1 MICLVGK
8 LPVLQVGRHQVAGY
22 GTEWIDVALHRAAR
36 SCDRADFPFI
46 NDIRDGILH
55 YLEHKCPWRVLPLED
70 LFERMKRMLRRIGC
84 DAIANNLN
92 PLAPPITLS
101 IARAAREAGNG
112 FELVFFQK
120 LQKEIEAFRV
130 DLKVP
135 EDTRP
140 LKRKPREKKPRTP
153 KKKAASWAGH
163 KDNELLEGPQHKD
176 KAIKQESE
184 SKKLVNSITKMK
196 GK

>member
-8 LPVLQVGRHQVAGY
+8 LPVLKVGRHQVSSYDTA
-22 GTEWIDVALHRAAR
+22 WIDVALQRAAH

-84 DAIANNLN
+84 DAIADNLK

-112 FELVFFQK
+112 FELAFYRK
-120 LQKEIEAFRV
+120 LQEEIDDLHARGAEGFHFTELRESARMLLGAAQWTSHCNRLHHEILAFLQ
-130 DLKVP
+130 DIAQQPVP
-135 EDTRP
+135 ENRRIQLTID
-140 LKRKPREKKPRTP
+140 L
-153 KKKAASWAGH
+153 
-163 KDNELLEGPQHKD
+163 
-176 KAIKQESE
+176 
-184 SKKLVNSITKMK
+184 
-196 GK
+196 

>member
-84 DAIANNLN
+84 DAIANNLD
-92 PLAPPITLS
+92 PLAPPITVS

-120 LQKEIEAFRV
+120 LQKEIDDLHARGAEEFHFTELRESARILRGSGQWTPRCNRLHQEILAF
-130 DLKVP
+130 LQNFAQQPVP
-135 EDTRP
+135 EN
-140 LKRKPREKKPRTP
+140 RKIHLTI
-153 KKKAASWAGH
+153 
-163 KDNELLEGPQHKD
+163 DL
-176 KAIKQESE
+176 
-184 SKKLVNSITKMK
+184 
-196 GK
+196 

>member
-1 MICLVGK
+1 MNNFVMIFLVGK
-8 LPVLQVGRHQVAGY
+8 LPVLKVGRHQVSSYDTA
-22 GTEWIDVALHRAAR
+22 WIDVALQRAAH

-84 DAIANNLN
+84 DAIADNLK

-112 FELVFFQK
+112 FELAFYRK
-120 LQKEIEAFRV
+120 LQEEIDDLHARGAEEFHFTELRESARILLGAAQWTSHCNRLHHEILAFLQ
-130 DLKVP
+130 DIAQQPVP
-135 EDTRP
+135 ENRRIQLTID
-140 LKRKPREKKPRTP
+140 L
-153 KKKAASWAGH
+153 
-163 KDNELLEGPQHKD
+163 
-176 KAIKQESE
+176 
-184 SKKLVNSITKMK
+184 
-196 GK
+196 

>member
-8 LPVLQVGRHQVAGY
+8 LPVLKVGRHQVSSYDTA
-22 GTEWIDVALHRAAR
+22 WIDVALQRAAH

-46 NDIRDGILH
+46 DDIRDGILH

-84 DAIANNLN
+84 DAIADNLK

-112 FELVFFQK
+112 FELAFYRK
-120 LQKEIEAFRV
+120 LQEEIDDLHARGAEEFHFTELRESARILLGAAQWTSHCNRLHHEILAFLQ
-130 DLKVP
+130 DIAQQPVP
-135 EDTRP
+135 ENRRIQLTID
-140 LKRKPREKKPRTP
+140 L
-153 KKKAASWAGH
+153 
-163 KDNELLEGPQHKD
+163 
-176 KAIKQESE
+176 
-184 SKKLVNSITKMK
+184 
-196 GK
+196 

>member
-8 LPVLQVGRHQVAGY
+8 LPVLKVGRHHVSSYDTA
-22 GTEWIDVALHRAAR
+22 WIDVALQRAAH

-46 NDIRDGILH
+46 DDIRDGILH

-84 DAIANNLN
+84 DAIADNLK

-112 FELVFFQK
+112 FELAFYRK
-120 LQKEIEAFRV
+120 LQEEID
-130 DLKVP
+130 DLHARGAEEFHFTELRESARILLGPPSGLPTVIVST
-135 EDTRP
+135 TRSSPSYRILHSNPFLRIAEFSSP
-140 LKRKPREKKPRTP
+140 LTSESNGISPRT
-153 KKKAASWAGH
+153 
-163 KDNELLEGPQHKD
+163 
-176 KAIKQESE
+176 
-184 SKKLVNSITKMK
+184 
-196 GK
+196 